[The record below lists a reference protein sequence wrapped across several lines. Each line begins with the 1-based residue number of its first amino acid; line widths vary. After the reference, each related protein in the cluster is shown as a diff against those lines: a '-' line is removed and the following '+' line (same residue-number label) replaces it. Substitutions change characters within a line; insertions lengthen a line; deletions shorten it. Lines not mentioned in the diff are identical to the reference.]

1 MSLLFCKS
9 DKQYGMRTLDN
20 KIGVPDHLSEE
31 NRNSVSTEGNVGYSF
46 YFSSLIEINSV
57 SFFYLCFHSLL
68 SAISIN

>member
-1 MSLLFCKS
+1 
-9 DKQYGMRTLDN
+9 MRTLDN

-57 SFFYLCFHSLL
+57 SLSLL
-68 SAISIN
+68 S